1 MFFDQ
6 TILKEISQIAAL
18 FASGFKKTKNLC
30 DRLVK
35 NLSIEAK
42 EEKTNYTPTNLS
54 NTPGTFTCSAEEGD
68 NGEHE
73 PETESDSSNLTETI
87 SHSVLQD
94 DFSESTSNYLESR
107 RFLVSHN
114 IDVSLERFFR
124 TILKKNIRSDRFKN
138 TWVHHN
144 LTIPNT
150 NKKAWKKI
158 SEKQLETIYRNI
170 RSEFTNTLQ
179 EQLNL
184 VRKPDFLRER
194 TWEKRKYLLSYTFP
208 EEIWRC
214 KPLKTFLLNN
224 HAELPSLR

>member
-35 NLSIEAK
+35 NLSIEEK

-54 NTPGTFTCSAEEGD
+54 NTPGTEG
-68 NGEHE
+68 GEHE
-73 PETESDSSNLTETI
+73 QESGESDSSNLTETI

-170 RSEFTNTLQ
+170 RSEFTHTLQ
-179 EQLNL
+179 QQLNL
-184 VRKPDFLRER
+184 GRKPEFLRER
-194 TWEKRKYLLSYTFP
+194 TWGKRKYLLEYTFP
-208 EEIWRC
+208 VEIWRC